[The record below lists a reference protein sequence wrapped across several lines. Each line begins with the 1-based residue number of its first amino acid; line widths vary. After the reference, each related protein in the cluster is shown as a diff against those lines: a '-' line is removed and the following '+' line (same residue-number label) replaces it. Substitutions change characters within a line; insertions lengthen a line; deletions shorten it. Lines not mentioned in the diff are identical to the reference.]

1 MGGATMRPV
10 LAGAAGRMLPAAAA
24 LAFVAALVCVAP
36 PARAATTRYWT
47 DGSGQWN
54 VSSNWDPSG
63 QPQGGNNVY
72 LTQSDGADRTVTY
85 YNIINPD
92 AHLNSLTIDATGLG
106 TMTLNMPNAH
116 ALSVHT
122 EYVGYDGKGAVT
134 QSAGM
139 HSAETLYLGYSAAGE
154 GAYTLTG
161 GTLGST
167 DLYVGYYGAGTL
179 TVAHGG
185 MVTAVVLWASASD
198 LLGSG
203 TITATQGAVLDADM
217 VFDGTRGKAQTVV
230 PFGTGGTL
238 NLTVAGGRLAAGYK
252 GTGSLRVAAG
262 AAIASGTGY
271 LGYNSGS
278 TGTATVTGGGSTWAN
293 SSYLHVGYSGAGTL
307 NIEAGGQVSNT
318 NGYLGYSSGSTG
330 AATVTGDGST
340 WTSSGDLYVGYE
352 GAGTLTVADGGLVT
366 AKRLYA
372 SVSSL
377 LGNGTISVHGAV
389 LDANLVFDGTHGL
402 VQALP
407 FGAGGT
413 LNLNVDGTGGLGVGY
428 KATGTLRIAQGRTV
442 ASASGCLGKWSDS
455 TGTATVTGAGSR
467 WTNSGGLSVGSYGT
481 GTLTIEAGGRVSNTY
496 GQLGYSSGSTGQ
508 ATVTGADST
517 WTNSDELWVGD
528 NGTGMV
534 DIEAGGKVSNTRGY
548 LGFWSGSTGTAS
560 VTGAGSTWT
569 NSWDLYVGYGGTG
582 TLNIDAGGQVSSTAG
597 RLGRESGSTGT
608 ATVTG
613 DGSTWTNS
621 STLSVGYYG
630 AGTLTIAAG
639 GQVSNSGSSLGGRSG
654 VTSTATVTG
663 AGSMWTNSG
672 DLSIG
677 GAGTGTLNIEAG
689 GRVSSRQGF
698 LGGGSGSTATATVT
712 GADSTWTNSDEL
724 YVGDEGSSTLNIE
737 AGGQVSNTDG
747 CIGYDSGS
755 TGTVTVDGTGSV
767 WNNTNSLYVGGSSSG
782 AGGMGSLT
790 VQNGGQVTVGGTL
803 KTWEADSA
811 ITVKGGALTAGVLT
825 GSTGTIRTTDPAGG
839 AALTVGSAASGTFS
853 AALRD
858 DTGPGSLTKI
868 GAGTQ
873 TLAGGGITYTGATT
887 VLGGILKLSNTTAF
901 ASNILNSAATE
912 FEVTT
917 GTWTFG
923 RALGGAGA
931 FVKSGVGTLV
941 IGGLQ
946 DYDPGAAFNILGGAL
961 VLNTDAGSQGAD
973 LSMWVTGAELRF
985 ACNQHLHAA
994 TISGNAKVVFAGA
1007 NCVVLKDLAIGGKVD
1022 VATGNLVVDY
1032 DGWSPLVV
1040 FRPMLASGCA
1050 GGLWNGPGI
1059 ASSAAA
1065 ADPDDL
1071 TAVGIVDNADP
1082 KVGGKTTFAGE
1093 TVDATS
1099 VLVKYTYWGDA
1110 NLDGVVDANDY
1121 DVIDKNFLFT
1131 PDPDNMGWWTGD
1143 FNYDDVIDAN
1153 DYDLIDKAFLFQTG
1167 PLGTS
1172 TPFPTPE
1179 PATLAMLALGAAALA
1194 ARRKG

>member
-548 LGFWSGSTGTAS
+548 LGFRSGSTGTAT

-569 NSWDLYVGYGGTG
+569 NSWDLYVGYG
-582 TLNIDAGGQVSSTAG
+582 
-597 RLGRESGSTGT
+597 
-608 ATVTG
+608 
-613 DGSTWTNS
+613 
-621 STLSVGYYG
+621 
-630 AGTLTIAAG
+630 
-639 GQVSNSGSSLGGRSG
+639 
-654 VTSTATVTG
+654 
-663 AGSMWTNSG
+663 
-672 DLSIG
+672 
-677 GAGTGTLNIEAG
+677 GTGTLNIEAG

-1121 DVIDKNFLFT
+1121 DVIDKYFLFT
-1131 PDPDNMGWWTGD
+1131 PEPDNMGWWTGD
-1143 FNYDDVIDAN
+1143 FNYDGVIDAN
-1153 DYDLIDKAFLFQTG
+1153 DYDRLDRAFLFQTG
-1167 PLGTS
+1167 PLAGGAAAS
-1172 TPFPTPE
+1172 TPE
-1179 PATLAMLALGAAALA
+1179 PATLALLALGAAALA
-1194 ARRKG
+1194 ARRRAKG